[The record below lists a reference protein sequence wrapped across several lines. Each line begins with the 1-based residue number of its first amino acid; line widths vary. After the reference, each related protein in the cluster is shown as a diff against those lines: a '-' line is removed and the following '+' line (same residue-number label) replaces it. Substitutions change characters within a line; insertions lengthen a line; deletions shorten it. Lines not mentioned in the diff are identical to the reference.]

1 MNTSISIIN
10 DEDSALL
17 EELYGSSNSA
27 SGKTQD
33 SKLGILKLVQTAKM
47 GDMEVAGKIHKT
59 EVIPV
64 GAYELYLNKQKVYCI
79 NPLIRYFG
87 RKYLYTYWDDDIQRT
102 QRTLLGND
110 KYLEG
115 SIKDTMGTFNVG
127 RGPSVNKEQWTK
139 LSSSEKTHYRVRKN
153 TLCMMGKISFDGAC
167 MDENG
172 KAVEGLDNIP
182 FTMEITNAQSK
193 EELNNIIDKINK
205 KYDCTKGN
213 VVDIRLDSIRHE
225 GSISYSTMFF
235 SIKEEEKAD
244 TLAEFASRERETM
257 EGFFD
262 WIKIQNTRVKEQWAK
277 LNKEELNS
285 EEETLVSQLVNVE
298 GAAI

>member
-17 EELYGSSNSA
+17 EELYGSTVA
-27 SGKTQD
+27 VRQE
-33 SKLGILKLVQTAKM
+33 SKLGSLRLVQAAKM

-59 EVIPV
+59 EVIPA

-79 NPLIRYFG
+79 NPRIRYFG
-87 RKYLYTYWDDDIQRT
+87 KKYLYTYWDDGSQRT
-102 QRTLLGND
+102 KKTVLSDDEWLKGD
-110 KYLEG
+110 L
-115 SIKDTMGTFNVG
+115 KDTMGTFNVG
-127 RGPSVNKEQWTK
+127 RGLPVKDWEG
-139 LSSSEKTHYRVRKN
+139 LSSSEKAHYRARKH
-153 TLCMMGKISFDGAC
+153 TLCMMGKISFDGGC

-172 KAVEGLDNIP
+172 KAIEGLDNIP
-182 FTMEITNAQSK
+182 FNMEITNAQSK
-193 EELNNIIDKINK
+193 KELNNIIQEINK
-205 KYDCTKGN
+205 KYGCTKGN

-225 GSISYSTMFF
+225 GSIPYSTMTF

-244 TLAEFASRERETM
+244 TLAEFISRERETLHS
-257 EGFFD
+257 FND
-262 WIKIQNTRVKEQWAK
+262 WVRTQNSYVTEQWSK

>member
-17 EELYGSSNSA
+17 EELYGSTVA
-27 SGKTQD
+27 VRQE
-33 SKLGILKLVQTAKM
+33 SKLGSLKLVQTAKM
-47 GDMEVAGKIHKT
+47 GDLEVAGKILKT

-64 GAYELYLNKQKVYCI
+64 GAYELYINKQKVYCI

-127 RGPSVNKEQWTK
+127 RGPSVKDWEG
-139 LSSSEKTHYRVRKN
+139 LSSSEKTHYRERKH
-153 TLCMMGKISFDGAC
+153 TLCMMGKISFDGGC
-167 MDENG
+167 MDETG
-172 KAVEGLDNIP
+172 KAIEGLDNIP

-193 EELNNIIDKINK
+193 KALNDIIHKINK
-205 KYDCTKGN
+205 KYECTKAN

-225 GSISYSTMFF
+225 GSIAFSTMSF

-244 TLAEFASRERETM
+244 TLAEFISRERETVHS
-257 EGFFD
+257 FTD
-262 WIKIQNTRVKEQWAK
+262 WIKMRNTYVTEQWAK

>member
-1 MNTSISIIN
+1 MNTSISILN
-10 DEDSALL
+10 DEDAALL
-17 EELYGSSNSA
+17 EELYGSTVA
-27 SGKTQD
+27 VRQE
-33 SKLGILKLVQTAKM
+33 SKLGSLKLVQTAKM
-47 GDMEVAGKIHKT
+47 GDLEVAGKILKT

-64 GAYELYLNKQKVYCI
+64 GAYELYINKQKVYCI

-127 RGPSVNKEQWTK
+127 RGPSVKDWEG
-139 LSSSEKTHYRVRKN
+139 LSSSEKTHYRERKH
-153 TLCMMGKISFDGAC
+153 TLCMMGKISFDGGC

-172 KAVEGLDNIP
+172 KAIEGLDNIP

-193 EELNNIIDKINK
+193 KALNDIIHKINN
-205 KYDCTKGN
+205 KYECTKAN

-225 GSISYSTMFF
+225 GSIAFSTMSF

-244 TLAEFASRERETM
+244 TLAEFISRERETLHS
-257 EGFFD
+257 FND
-262 WIKIQNTRVKEQWAK
+262 WVRTQNSYVTEQWSK